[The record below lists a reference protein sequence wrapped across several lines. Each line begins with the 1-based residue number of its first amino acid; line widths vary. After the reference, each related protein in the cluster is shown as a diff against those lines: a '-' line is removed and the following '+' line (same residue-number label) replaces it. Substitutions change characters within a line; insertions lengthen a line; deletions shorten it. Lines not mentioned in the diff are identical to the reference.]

1 MLLNNH
7 DDLCPCV
14 AAICM
19 FLRCLQMWLVLACEN
34 EGYSV
39 LTGLKARNF
48 SCSSFVKGLQIILML
63 DLCFCLQL
71 VKLQASGKKNNQQIQ
86 EVLTTKFAH
95 SVERGSTVTAEI
107 LT

>member
-1 MLLNNH
+1 MMLLNNH

-19 FLRCLQMWLVLACEN
+19 FLRCLQMWLLPACGN

-39 LTGLKARNF
+39 LTGLKARKF

-71 VKLQASGKKNNQQIQ
+71 VKLQVSEKNKSKK
-86 EVLTTKFAH
+86 F
-95 SVERGSTVTAEI
+95 
-107 LT
+107 

>member
-1 MLLNNH
+1 MMLLNNH

-14 AAICM
+14 AAVCM
-19 FLRCLQMWLVLACEN
+19 FLRCLQMWLLPACEN

-39 LTGLKARNF
+39 LTGLKARKF

-71 VKLQASGKKNNQQIQ
+71 VKLQVSEKNKSKKFDN
-86 EVLTTKFAH
+86 
-95 SVERGSTVTAEI
+95 
-107 LT
+107 